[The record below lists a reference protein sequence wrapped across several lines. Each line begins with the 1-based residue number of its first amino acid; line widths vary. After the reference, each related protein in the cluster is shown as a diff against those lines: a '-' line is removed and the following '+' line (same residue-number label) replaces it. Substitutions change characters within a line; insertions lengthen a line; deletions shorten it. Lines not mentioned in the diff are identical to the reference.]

1 MAVKRA
7 IVMDRAQA
15 SNLIRDL
22 RLLSGLT
29 QEQFAAELSVTHSS
43 VSRWERGISKP
54 SPLAMQ
60 KVEGIL
66 QQMGVS
72 EAYRRYRS
80 RELLQKYL
88 AT

>member
-7 IVMDRAQA
+7 IVMDRAQV

-60 KVEGIL
+60 KVEGML
-66 QQMGVS
+66 QQMGDRGKDLLVKHFPES
-72 EAYRRYRS
+72 EG
-80 RELLQKYL
+80 
-88 AT
+88 